1 MICLMLRKSAVSNDC
16 YCKMLC
22 FRWTRY
28 EKKSSPSVNHSIFM
42 LYPKIPVIMGK
53 CVNLKCSVDK
63 GCVHISE
70 SRWQADS
77 LAVGRHIYI
86 NM

>member
-1 MICLMLRKSAVSNDC
+1 MIADVKC
-16 YCKMLC
+16 YVLDGLDM
-22 FRWTRY
+22 
-28 EKKSSPSVNHSIFM
+28 KKKFSVNRSIFM

>member
-1 MICLMLRKSAVSNDC
+1 M
-16 YCKMLC
+16 
-22 FRWTRY
+22 
-28 EKKSSPSVNHSIFM
+28 KKDSSMKHSIFM
-42 LYPKIPVIMGK
+42 IYPKIPVIMGK
-53 CVNLKCSVDK
+53 CVNLKCFVDK

-70 SRWQADS
+70 SCWQADS